1 MTEGVFN
8 CLIDEKRTLAYGKAI
23 SATVRPGDVVVD
35 MGTGSGVLAM
45 LAARAGAKTVYAVEI
60 DQSNIA
66 TLGAVFR
73 ANGLEDRIVLIHGDV
88 CKIDLPEKVDVIIGE
103 MIATALIEELQVP
116 AMNNMLRFA
125 KRGKKATRV
134 LLSGYRTYLD
144 LVNNPETYYGHRF
157 NILRYEY
164 SDTQIARQ
172 LKSKPYSEKQLISD
186 VDFTRINTDLKVKR
200 SLSITVTKRGE
211 INGLRLSGESLFFD
225 GSTLGATYAYSYP
238 LILPIDTREVRKGE
252 ILNVKIG
259 YTICGGMK
267 TLRYS
272 LSGRHSN
279 LERQLDDQ
287 APPPNSPTRKSASRS
302 NLQSSCRGK

>member
-1 MTEGVFN
+1 MTSTNNAYWSMTEGVFN
-8 CLIDEKRTLAYGKAI
+8 CLIDEKRTTAYGKAI
-23 SATVRPGDVVVD
+23 AATIRPGDVVVD

-45 LAARAGAKTVYAVEI
+45 LAARAGAKKVYAVEI

-66 TLGAVFR
+66 TLDAVFR
-73 ANGLEDRIVLIHGDV
+73 ANGFEDRIVLIHGDV

-125 KRGKKATRV
+125 KRGRNKARV

-144 LVNNPETYYGHRF
+144 LVDNPETYYGHNF
-157 NILRYEY
+157 KIIRYEY
-164 SDTQIARQ
+164 SDMRE
-172 LKSKPYSEKQLISD
+172 LRSKAYSEKRLISD
-186 VDFTRINTDLKVKR
+186 VDFTRINTDLKVRRELTIAATR
-200 SLSITVTKRGE
+200 SGV
-211 INGLRLSGESLFFD
+211 INGLRLSGESRFFD

-238 LILPIDTREVRKGE
+238 VILPIDTRKVSKGE

-267 TLRYS
+267 TLRYA
-272 LSGRHSN
+272 
-279 LERQLDDQ
+279 LE
-287 APPPNSPTRKSASRS
+287 
-302 NLQSSCRGK
+302 

>member
-23 SATVRPGDVVVD
+23 SSTVRPGDVVVD

-45 LAARAGAKTVYAVEI
+45 LAARAGAKKVYAIEI

-73 ANGLEDRIVLIHGDV
+73 ANGLDDRIVLIHGDV

-125 KRGKKATRV
+125 KHGKQATRV
-134 LLSGYRTYLD
+134 LLTGYRTYLD

-157 NILRYEY
+157 KIVRYEY
-164 SDTQIARQ
+164 SDMRQ
-172 LKSKPYSEKQLISD
+172 LKSKSYSEKQLISD
-186 VDFTRINTDLKVKR
+186 VDFTQINTNLKVNQN
-200 SLSITVTKRGE
+200 LTISITRRGE

-225 GSTLGATYAYSYP
+225 GSTLGTTYAYSYP
-238 LILPIDTREVRKGE
+238 VILPIDTREVSKGE

-267 TLRYS
+267 TLNY
-272 LSGRHSN
+272 
-279 LERQLDDQ
+279 
-287 APPPNSPTRKSASRS
+287 AVI
-302 NLQSSCRGK
+302 

>member
-1 MTEGVFN
+1 MTSTNNAYWSMTEGVFN
-8 CLIDEKRTLAYGKAI
+8 CLIDEERTNTFAKAI
-23 SATVRPGDVVVD
+23 STTVRPGDVVVD

-45 LAARAGAKTVYAVEI
+45 LAAHAGAKKVYAIEI

-66 TLGAVFR
+66 TLDAVFR
-73 ANGLEDRIVLIHGDV
+73 ANGLEDRIVLIQGDALKV
-88 CKIDLPEKVDVIIGE
+88 DLPEKVDVIIGE

-125 KRGKKATRV
+125 KRGKHATRV

-144 LVNNPETYYGHRF
+144 LVNNPESYYGHRF
-157 NILRYEY
+157 KILRYEY
-164 SDTQIARQ
+164 SDIRISRQ
-172 LKSKPYSEKQLISD
+172 LKSKSYSEKRLISD
-186 VDFTRINTDLKVKR
+186 VEFTKINTDLKVR
-200 SLSITVTKRGE
+200 QNLAISVTRRGE

-238 LILPIDTREVRKGE
+238 VILPVDTRNVIKGQV
-252 ILNVKIG
+252 LKVKIG

-272 LSGRHSN
+272 L
-279 LERQLDDQ
+279 E
-287 APPPNSPTRKSASRS
+287 
-302 NLQSSCRGK
+302 

>member
-8 CLIDEKRTLAYGKAI
+8 CLIDEKRTIAFGKAI
-23 SATVRPGDVVVD
+23 SATVRPDDVVVD

-45 LAARAGAKTVYAVEI
+45 LAARAGARKVYAIEI

-66 TLGAVFR
+66 TLDAVFR
-73 ANGLEDRIVLIHGDV
+73 ANGLDDRIVLVQGDV

-125 KRGKKATRV
+125 KRGKHPTRV
-134 LLSGYRTYLD
+134 LLSGYSTYLD
-144 LVNNPETYYGHRF
+144 LVNNPESYYGHRF
-157 NILRYEY
+157 KILRYEY
-164 SDTQIARQ
+164 SDIRISRQ
-172 LKSKPYSEKQLISD
+172 LKSKSHSVKRLISD
-186 VDFTRINTDLKVKR
+186 VDFTKINTDLKVKR
-200 SLSITVTKRGE
+200 NLAITVTKGGE
-211 INGLRLSGESLFFD
+211 INGLRLSGESTFFD

-238 LILPIDTREVRKGE
+238 VILPIETREVTAGQV
-252 ILNVKIG
+252 LNVKIS

-272 LSGRHSN
+272 L
-279 LERQLDDQ
+279 E
-287 APPPNSPTRKSASRS
+287 
-302 NLQSSCRGK
+302 

>member
-1 MTEGVFN
+1 MPPPHTQTNPYWSMTEGVFN
-8 CLIDEKRTLAYGKAI
+8 CLIDEERTSAFDKAI
-23 SATVRPGDVVVD
+23 SATVRSGDVVVD

-45 LAARAGAKTVYAVEI
+45 LAARAGAKKVYAIEI

-73 ANGLEDRIVLIHGDV
+73 ANGLDDRIVLVQGDV

-116 AMNNMLRFA
+116 ATNNMLRFA
-125 KRGKKATRV
+125 KRATRV
-134 LLSGYRTYLD
+134 LLRGYRTYLD

-157 NILRYEY
+157 KILRYEY
-164 SDTQIARQ
+164 SDSQISRK
-172 LKSKPYSEKQLISD
+172 LKSKSFSEKQLISD
-186 VDFTRINTDLKVKR
+186 VDFTKINTDLKVR
-200 SLSITVTKRGE
+200 QNLAISVTSRGE

-238 LILPIDTREVRKGE
+238 VILPIDTRRVAKGQ
-252 ILNVKIG
+252 ILKVKIG

-272 LSGRHSN
+272 L
-279 LERQLDDQ
+279 E
-287 APPPNSPTRKSASRS
+287 
-302 NLQSSCRGK
+302 

>member
-1 MTEGVFN
+1 MTSTPNTYWSMTEGVFN
-8 CLIDEKRTLAYGKAI
+8 CLIDEERTNAFAKAI
-23 SATVRPGDVVVD
+23 STTVRPGDVVVD

-45 LAARAGAKTVYAVEI
+45 LAARAGAKKVYAIEI

-73 ANGLEDRIVLIHGDV
+73 ANGLDDRVVLVQGDV
-88 CKIDLPEKVDVIIGE
+88 CKIDMPEKVDVIIGE

-125 KRGKKATRV
+125 KRGRRETRV

-144 LVNNPETYYGHRF
+144 LVNNPETWYGHRF
-157 NILRYEY
+157 KILRYEY
-164 SDTQIARQ
+164 SDSQLSRK
-172 LKSKPYSEKQLISD
+172 LKSKSHSEKQLISD
-186 VDFTRINTDLKVKR
+186 VDFTKINTDLKVR
-200 SLSITVTKRGE
+200 QNLAISVTRRGE

-238 LILPIDTREVRKGE
+238 VILPVDTRNVIKGQV
-252 ILNVKIG
+252 LKVKIG

-272 LSGRHSN
+272 L
-279 LERQLDDQ
+279 E
-287 APPPNSPTRKSASRS
+287 
-302 NLQSSCRGK
+302 